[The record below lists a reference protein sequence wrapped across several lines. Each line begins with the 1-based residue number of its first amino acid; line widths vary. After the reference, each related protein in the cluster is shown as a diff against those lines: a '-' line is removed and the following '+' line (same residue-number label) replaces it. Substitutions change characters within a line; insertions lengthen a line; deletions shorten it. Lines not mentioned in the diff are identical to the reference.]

1 MIAVIGSITADLFIK
16 STAPLTG
23 LSGDGFRSSNLI
35 FTEAPIT
42 VSIGG
47 NGGNS
52 AYVLAGL
59 GAPTALYGTVGRDT
73 FGDYLLNVLGQRG
86 VDVGAVIRS
95 PRHATSTSTIIMS
108 DTSNQVVFHHL
119 GSTACADFDA
129 NPSDRLAS
137 IDALLISGYPL
148 MTQLRGEGFA
158 AALARVRAVGGI
170 TALDVGPAIGEPV
183 TLSEITPLLPNV
195 DYLIANTHELEVL
208 IGVEDWQ
215 HAAQQVMAA
224 GATRIVVKQGHE
236 GVTAFTPGDQVHVDA
251 FSIAA
256 NISVGAGDSFN
267 AGLIYGL
274 QQRWPLPSALRFAN
288 AVAALVVSGPRG
300 VLDSPTLTQVE
311 AFLDDNP

>member
-1 MIAVIGSITADLFIK
+1 MITVIGSITADLFIK

-23 LSGDGFRSSNLI
+23 LGGDGFRSSNLI

-59 GAPTALYGTVGRDT
+59 GAPTALYGTVGRDL
-73 FGDYLLNVLGQRG
+73 FGDYLLNVLGQRS
-86 VDVGAVIRS
+86 VDVDAVIRS
-95 PRHATSTSTIIMS
+95 PKHATSTSTVIML
-108 DTSNQVVFHHL
+108 DPRNQVVFHHL
-119 GSTACADFDA
+119 GSTACADLDA
-129 NPSDRLAS
+129 IPSDQLAGS
-137 IDALLISGYPL
+137 DALLISGYPL
-148 MTQLRGEGFA
+148 MTQLRGGEFA
-158 AALARVRAVGGI
+158 AALALVRAGGGI
-170 TALDVGPAIGEPV
+170 TALDVGPAIGKPV
-183 TLSEITPLLPNV
+183 TLSEITPLLPDV
-195 DYLIANTHELEVL
+195 DYLIANTHELDVL
-208 IGVEDWQ
+208 TGVEDWLN
-215 HAAQQVMAA
+215 ATQQVMAA
-224 GATRIVVKQGHE
+224 GARRIVVKQGHE

-274 QQRWPLPSALRFAN
+274 QQGWALRQALRFAN